1 MLKIWKN
8 IYEKERTNNFFS
20 NCKNYKGMYTKYT
33 AVRFLLRRMELNM
46 EEDTYFELVSAIQ
59 ANEISYDALMEIISR
74 AVVDK
79 GNVIKKIGDIYNR
92 NGQTDYYKKCEKVE
106 KLLKDKSIPIAYC
119 QNNYIEQL

>member
-1 MLKIWKN
+1 
-8 IYEKERTNNFFS
+8 
-20 NCKNYKGMYTKYT
+20 MYTKYT

-79 GNVIKKIGDIYNR
+79 GNVIKKNR
-92 NGQTDYYKKCEKVE
+92 
-106 KLLKDKSIPIAYC
+106 
-119 QNNYIEQL
+119 

>member
-1 MLKIWKN
+1 
-8 IYEKERTNNFFS
+8 
-20 NCKNYKGMYTKYT
+20 MYTKYT

-46 EEDTYFELVSAIQ
+46 EEDTYFELISAIK

-92 NGQTDYYKKCEKVE
+92 NGQTDYYKNVR
-106 KLLKDKSIPIAYC
+106 KLKNC
-119 QNNYIEQL
+119 